1 VDAPARSVVSCSPQG
16 SGGSSCG
23 TRTCLWRVRDT
34 KTLFC
39 GTSKVICENDEIRKK
54 GLGKTIKS
62 YRAEEKKD
70 GRSTIRRLEVSP
82 ELLLWPFGNLFCEMS
97 SRGFLDCGSE
107 IIAVSSL
114 LRHLTVIRRYVHHVN
129 KLGVHAKREE
139 SKNLLSLPFINSVFL
154 LIPREIE
161 WANGVLPYAA
171 VAGKVGCWIFM
182 REDS

>member
-1 VDAPARSVVSCSPQG
+1 
-16 SGGSSCG
+16 
-23 TRTCLWRVRDT
+23 
-34 KTLFC
+34 
-39 GTSKVICENDEIRKK
+39 
-54 GLGKTIKS
+54 
-62 YRAEEKKD
+62 
-70 GRSTIRRLEVSP
+70 
-82 ELLLWPFGNLFCEMS
+82 MS

-107 IIAVSSL
+107 IIAASSL

-129 KLGVHAKREE
+129 MLGVHAKREE
-139 SKNLLSLPFINSVFL
+139 SKNILSLPFINSVFL

>member
-1 VDAPARSVVSCSPQG
+1 
-16 SGGSSCG
+16 
-23 TRTCLWRVRDT
+23 
-34 KTLFC
+34 
-39 GTSKVICENDEIRKK
+39 
-54 GLGKTIKS
+54 
-62 YRAEEKKD
+62 
-70 GRSTIRRLEVSP
+70 
-82 ELLLWPFGNLFCEMS
+82 MS

-107 IIAVSSL
+107 IIAASSL

-139 SKNLLSLPFINSVFL
+139 SKNLLSLPFINSMFL